1 MDLDM
6 AVLMD
11 PVLRQIWHL
20 CGDDTI
26 IGVDDVGRLETPTVA
41 PWLDH
46 PAASGAVEL
55 AFNSDDL
62 APNLFI
68 RFLKKKVRL
77 SSSLLFCSASAGRLH
92 DTT

>member
-26 IGVDDVGRLETPTVA
+26 IGVDDVGRPETPTVA

-46 PAASGAVEL
+46 LVASGAAEL
-55 AFNSDDL
+55 VFNSDDV
-62 APNLFI
+62 APDIFI
-68 RFLKKKVRL
+68 RFLKKKG
-77 SSSLLFCSASAGRLH
+77 AYPAPP
-92 DTT
+92 